1 MARPG
6 LVAMPGDPEAGEPAI
21 TILEALLDHEV
32 TFAVFPDRPETVDA
46 ILRQTGSHNV
56 MPSAADYVLTDG
68 ESLAQVLAEVK
79 TGDLEYPERSATIV
93 CLVTGLAT
101 ETGRGVRLMLA
112 GPGIE
117 DERELS
123 VDGIDAVAVAAIQE
137 TNSLP
142 PLGVDLVLV
151 TPDGRFACLTRYTRL
166 REVQQ

>member
-1 MARPG
+1 
-6 LVAMPGDPEAGEPAI
+6 
-21 TILEALLDHEV
+21 
-32 TFAVFPDRPETVDA
+32 
-46 ILRQTGSHNV
+46 
-56 MPSAADYVLTDG
+56 
-68 ESLAQVLAEVK
+68 
-79 TGDLEYPERSATIV
+79 
-93 CLVTGLAT
+93 
-101 ETGRGVRLMLA
+101 MLA